1 MEPEVRREL
10 LTRFD
15 SRLNVAMRMYLD
27 TCARC
32 GVCIRSCHVYASM
45 PELKYSAVHRAEVI
59 RKLFKRYFKVQ
70 GRVWTSLGDSADLTD
85 DMVETIYQAAYSCTG
100 CRRCMVHC
108 PFGIDTQMIMSIAK
122 LLLIAGGREP
132 KVLSMLADMSIQKG
146 KATAETRANY
156 ARAIEQLRDEVLSRW
171 REAHGEKVVPL
182 DVQDANILYVALAG
196 KHSIVPAA
204 AIMNAAGEKWSLS
217 YYEAVNFGAFLGNP
231 EKTRLI
237 EQRIIDEAT
246 RLRVREV
253 SICECGTAYRVMR
266 HMMGALPFRVTS
278 FTEVIARYLR
288 EGRITLARNRIKGRI
303 TYHDPCQLARNG
315 GVIEEPRYIFSQMT
329 DDFVE
334 MQPNRTENWCCGG
347 GGGLVA
353 IGEKDFRMRSGR
365 VKADQIK
372 AVSPDIVSTAC
383 ENCHSQLTDIVGH
396 YTINTNV
403 RFLSDMVAESLQ
415 DPLAPVRL

>member
-1 MEPEVRREL
+1 MEPAVQHEL

-15 SRLNVAMRMYLD
+15 SKLNSAMRMYLD

-32 GVCIRSCHVYASM
+32 GVCIQSCHVYASM
-45 PELKYSAVHRAEVI
+45 PELKYTAVHRAEVI
-59 RKLFKRYFKVQ
+59 RKLFKRHFKVQ
-70 GRVWTSLGDSADLTD
+70 GRVWPSLGDSTELTD
-85 DMVETIYQAAYSCTG
+85 DAVDTVYQAAYSCTG

-122 LLLIAGGREP
+122 LLLLAAGREP

-146 KATAETRANY
+146 KSTPETRANF
-156 ARAIEQLRDEVLSRW
+156 AKAIEQLRDEVLARW
-171 REAHGEKVVPL
+171 REDHGDKVVPL

-217 YYEAVNFGAFLGNP
+217 YYEAVNFGAFVGNP
-231 EKTRLI
+231 EKTRMI
-237 EQRIIDEAT
+237 AQRIIDEAV
-246 RLRVREV
+246 RLRVKEV

-303 TYHDPCQLARNG
+303 TYHDPCQLGRNG
-315 GVIEEPRYIFSQMT
+315 GVIEEPRYIFSRMT

-334 MQPNRTENWCCGG
+334 LEPNRAENWCCGG

-353 IGEKDFRMRSGR
+353 IGEKDFRMRSAK

-372 AVSPDIVSTAC
+372 AAKPDIVSTAC
-383 ENCHSQLTDIVGH
+383 ENCHSQLTDITGH
-396 YTINTNV
+396 YQINASV

-415 DPLAPVRL
+415 A

>member
-1 MEPEVRREL
+1 MELTLHHEL

-15 SRLNVAMRMYLD
+15 SKLNGAMRMYLD

-45 PELKYSAVHRAEVI
+45 PELKYTAVHRAEVI
-59 RKLFKRYFKVQ
+59 RKLFKRYFKTQ
-70 GRVWTSLGDSADLTD
+70 GRLWPSLGDSAELTD
-85 DMVETIYQAAYSCTG
+85 DMVDTIYQTAYSCTG

-122 LLLIAGGREP
+122 LLLIAAGREP

-146 KATAETRANY
+146 KSTPETRANF
-156 ARAIEQLRDEVLSRW
+156 AKAIEQLRDEVLARW
-171 REAHGEKVVPL
+171 RETHGDRVVPL

-204 AIMNAAGEKWSLS
+204 AIMNAAEEKWSLS
-217 YYEAVNFGAFLGNP
+217 FYEAV
-231 EKTRLI
+231 RLK
-237 EQRIIDEAT
+237 
-246 RLRVREV
+246 VKEV

-266 HMMGALPFRVTS
+266 HMLGPLPFRVTS
-278 FTEVIARYLR
+278 FIEVIARYLR
-288 EGRITLARNRIKGRI
+288 EGRITLARDRVKGRV
-303 TYHDPCQLARNG
+303 TYHDPCQLGRNG
-315 GVIEEPRYIFSQMT
+315 GVIEEPRYIISHMT

-334 MQPNRTENWCCGG
+334 LEPNRAENWCCGG

-353 IGEKDFRMRSGR
+353 IGEKDFRMRSAK
-365 VKADQIK
+365 VKAEQIK
-372 AVSPDIVSTAC
+372 AVLPDIVSTAC

-396 YTINTNV
+396 YQINTSV
-403 RFLSDMVAESLQ
+403 RFLTDMVAESLQ
-415 DPLAPVRL
+415 

>member
-1 MEPEVRREL
+1 MEPAVHHEL

-15 SRLNVAMRMYLD
+15 SRLNSAMRMYLD

-32 GVCIRSCHVYASM
+32 GVCIQSCHVYASM
-45 PELKYSAVHRAEVI
+45 PELKYTAVHRAEVI
-59 RKLFKRYFKVQ
+59 RRLFKRYFKTQ
-70 GRVWTSLGDSADLTD
+70 GRLWPSLGDSAELTD
-85 DMVETIYQAAYSCTG
+85 DMVDTIYQTAYSCTG

-122 LLLIAGGREP
+122 LLLITAGREP

-146 KATAETRANY
+146 KSTPETRANF
-156 ARAIEQLRDEVLSRW
+156 AKAVEQLRDEVLIRW

-217 YYEAVNFGAFLGNP
+217 YYEAVNFGAFVGNP
-231 EKTRLI
+231 EKTRMI
-237 EQRIIDEAT
+237 AQRIIDEAV
-246 RLRVREV
+246 RLKVREV

-288 EGRITLARNRIKGRI
+288 EGRIALARNRIKGRI
-303 TYHDPCQLARNG
+303 TYHDPCQLGRNG
-315 GVIEEPRYIFSQMT
+315 GVIEEPRYIFSRMT

-334 MQPNRTENWCCGG
+334 LQPNRTENWCCGG

-353 IGEKDFRMRSGR
+353 VGEKDFRMRSAR
-365 VKADQIK
+365 VKADQIR
-372 AVSPDIVSTAC
+372 AAAPDIVSTAC
-383 ENCHSQLTDIVGH
+383 ENCHSQLTDLVGH
-396 YTINTNV
+396 YQINASV

-415 DPLAPVRL
+415 A